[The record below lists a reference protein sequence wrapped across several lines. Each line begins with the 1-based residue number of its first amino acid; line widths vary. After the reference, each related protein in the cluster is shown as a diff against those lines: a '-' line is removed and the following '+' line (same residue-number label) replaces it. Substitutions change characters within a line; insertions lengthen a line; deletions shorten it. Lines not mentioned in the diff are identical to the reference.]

1 MLKENWR
8 FISRI
13 ERFADNAII
22 IACFFAAY
30 YGRGSLLIWDEV
42 YGLGLPFDGEQLAP
56 LKDYFIALVVSLISY
71 NTALNF
77 SDAYGSMRL
86 ATPLRLFRIAV
97 LSTLF
102 TFMSLAATLFLIKV
116 HLSRVFVLLFL
127 VLTTLSLT
135 AERSVVLAL
144 LRFWRRRGLNF
155 RNVIISGV
163 GDQACKLS
171 REIALRPELGV
182 KICAFVNLAPD
193 RILPNAELPTHIPV
207 LNASASVE
215 DLLKNTAV
223 DEIIFTDSIEVMP
236 EIQHLIVVAADQG
249 IRTTLAADLFS
260 IGLVKSGLS
269 YFADI
274 PLIHFQT
281 PPGDRWELGVKRLI
295 DIVVSAIML
304 VVFMPLI
311 LLIAGLIKFT
321 SPGPVFFKQ
330 TRVGLNG
337 RLFKMLKFRSMQV
350 DAEEML
356 PELQK
361 QNQMSGPAFKLA
373 KDPRITG
380 VGRWL
385 RRFSLDELPQLINV
399 LIGEMSLVGPRP
411 PVPGEVKDYERR
423 YRRRLSM
430 RPGMTCIWQ
439 VSGRNNI
446 SNFEDWVQLDLKY
459 IDNWSL
465 ASDFALLLRT
475 VPAVLLGTGAR

>member
-8 FISRI
+8 FISRL

-22 IACFFAAY
+22 IVCFFAAY
-30 YGRGSLLIWDEV
+30 YGRSSLIAWDQV
-42 YGLGLPFDGEQLAP
+42 YNLGLPFDGEQLAP

-71 NTALNF
+71 NSALNF

-86 ATPLRLFRIAV
+86 ATPLRLLRIAIFSS
-97 LSTLF
+97 LM
-102 TFMSLAATLFLIKV
+102 TFMALAATLFMVKV

-127 VLTTLSLT
+127 VLTTLCLT

-144 LRFWRRRGLNF
+144 LRFWRKRGLNF
-155 RNVIISGV
+155 RNIVIAGV
-163 GDQACKLS
+163 GEQACKIA
-171 REIALRPELGV
+171 REIASRPELGV
-182 KICAFVNLAPD
+182 KIESFVNLAPE
-193 RILPNAELPTHIPV
+193 RVGPSSELPRGIQI
-207 LNASASVE
+207 LNGSASVE
-215 DLLKNTAV
+215 ELLRNTAI

-281 PPGDRWELGVKRLI
+281 PPGDRWELAIKRLI
-295 DIVVSAIML
+295 DILVSGA
-304 VVFMPLI
+304 
-311 LLIAGLIKFT
+311 LLIVLSPLFLLLAGLIKWS
-321 SPGPVFFKQ
+321 SPGKVFFAQ

-337 RLFKMLKFRSMQV
+337 RHFKMLKFRSMRA
-350 DAEEML
+350 DAENFL
-356 PELQK
+356 AELQK
-361 QNQMSGPAFKLA
+361 NNQMSGPAFKIDN
-373 KDPRITG
+373 DPRITP

-385 RRFSLDELPQLINV
+385 RRFSLDELPQLWNV

-465 ASDFALLLRT
+465 AYDFALLART